1 MLEIVYVIFVAIF
14 GLCIGSFLNVLVFRL
29 HDKKTLLG
37 RSECSNCHHVLG
49 VFDLIPLF
57 SFLSLKGK
65 CRYCKEKISWQYFLV
80 ELATSILFVSVFV
93 FNYFLLDFNLFL
105 FIRDLIVV
113 SSFITIFVYD
123 SKYMEIPDGISIPTA
138 VLIAIFNFIVYKDIQ
153 SILFGATF
161 GAMFFIVQFIISK
174 GKWIGGGDIRMG
186 LIIGILFGAQQAVV
200 AIFLSYFIG
209 AIYSIPILV
218 NKYFNKNKIEN
229 MEIDQNIL
237 PLAPFLVIGSLL
249 VLFFSKFILKFLM

>member
-1 MLEIVYVIFVAIF
+1 MFEIFCIIFVGLF
-14 GLCIGSFLNVLVFRL
+14 GLCVGSFLNVVINRL
-29 HDKKTLLG
+29 RNKESFFG
-37 RSECSNCHHVLG
+37 RSKCPKCSHKLSF
-49 VFDLIPLF
+49 FDLVPLF
-57 SFLSLKGK
+57 SFLTLKGK

-80 ELATSILFVSVFV
+80 EFATAFLFIAVFV
-93 FNYFLLDFNLFL
+93 FNYFILQFNPFL
-105 FIRDLIVV
+105 FIRDLIVI
-113 SSFITIFVYD
+113 SSFVTIFVYD
-123 SKYMEIPDGISIPTA
+123 SKYMEIPDEISIPTA

-153 SILFGATF
+153 SIIFGATF

-186 LIIGILFGAQQAVV
+186 LIIGILFGSQKAIM

-218 NKYFNKNKIEN
+218 NKYFNKNKVEN
-229 MEIDQNIL
+229 MEIDQNVL

-249 VLFFSKFILKFLM
+249 VLFFSSFLIKILI

>member
-1 MLEIVYVIFVAIF
+1 MLETIYITFIALL
-14 GLCIGSFLNVLVFRL
+14 GLCIGSFLNVLVNRF

-37 RSECSNCHHVLG
+37 RSECPNCHHVLG
-49 VFDLIPLF
+49 ILDLIPLF
-57 SFLSLKGK
+57 SFLSLRGK

-80 ELATSILFVSVFV
+80 EFATAFLFIAVFV
-93 FNYFLLDFNLFL
+93 FNYFILQFNPFL
-105 FIRDLIVV
+105 FIRDLIVI
-113 SSFITIFVYD
+113 SSFVTIFVYD
-123 SKYMEIPDGISIPTA
+123 SKYMEIPDEISIPTA

-153 SILFGATF
+153 SIIFGATF

-186 LIIGILFGAQQAVV
+186 LIIGILFGSQKAIM

-218 NKYFNKNKIEN
+218 NKYFNKNKVEN
-229 MEIDQNIL
+229 MEIDQNVL

-249 VLFFSKFILKFLM
+249 VLFFSNFISKILM

>member
-37 RSECSNCHHVLG
+37 RSECPNCHHTLG
-49 VFDLIPLF
+49 ALDLVPLF

-113 SSFITIFVYD
+113 SSFTTIFVYD
-123 SKYMEIPDGISIPTA
+123 SKYMEIPDEISIPTA